1 MSTANF
7 QLTIKTSWMH
17 RSDVSVVTL
26 ARPVFTKLPL
36 DCEWKY
42 SFARDIMSVILE
54 KTVTAVPPT
63 YETILDLDRLVREKS
78 LPAHLNVFAG
88 PEESG
93 GPSKYMRHCFLGIL
107 RAIGTHSP
115 TRTKRA
121 LRGSS

>member
-1 MSTANF
+1 MSTASF
-7 QLTIKTSWMH
+7 QLMMKTRLMH
-17 RSDVSVVTL
+17 HLVVSFVQLESFCVL
-26 ARPVFTKLPL
+26 KLL
-36 DCEWKY
+36 VDCEWKY

-63 YETILDLDRLVREKS
+63 YETILELDRLVREKS

-107 RAIGTHSP
+107 RAIGTHIPLWES
-115 TRTKRA
+115 
-121 LRGSS
+121 GMH